1 MAGKTDP
8 RYSHAKRGELRA
20 CFRIAGARSA
30 EKSGALWRE
39 KNGCVLHTKY
49 ASLLRYMAGKTN
61 PRYSHAGAGRIAGLF
76 SDCGSAKRGEV
87 RGFMEKKR
95 SGEALGL
102 NDGRYRNLEWSKD
115 ERQNSD

>member
-1 MAGKTDP
+1 MAREKW
-8 RYSHAKRGELRA
+8 LRA
-20 CFRIAGARSA
+20 AYEVCG
-30 EKSGALWRE
+30 
-39 KNGCVLHTKY
+39 Y
-49 ASLLRYMAGKTN
+49 ASAQGRQNKPAIQ
-61 PRYSHAGAGRIAGLF
+61 PREAGRIAGLF